1 MEMSLLER
9 KHSTGLAGLRGLL
22 GLFGGKGRLERWSDP
37 ALHIGLRTATGTVH
51 EEHGVEVLPEHQP

>member
-22 GLFGGKGRLERWSDP
+22 RLFGGKGRLER
-37 ALHIGLRTATGTVH
+37 
-51 EEHGVEVLPEHQP
+51 